1 MSSSHHPQTDGQTE
15 RLNATLEQLLRIY
28 VTSAAP
34 NWSDHLPDIQ
44 FVYNSSRQSATQA
57 SPFLVLYGFE
67 PSTPSRLVAA
77 RTSTEDALAPAAGS
91 LCDATAARHR
101 LIADRLA
108 EAQATMAFYADK
120 SRRPVEFKVGDQVLL
135 STQHIRLDSDAERPC
150 RKLRPVF
157 CGPYAITERVG
168 RAAYRLQL
176 PASAKFHDVF
186 HVSQLR
192 LYSAPISPEIPLD
205 SPSPLP
211 PPHATLEVDHVIRRR
226 TRAGK
231 LEFLVQWK
239 TNPYSE
245 RSWIPAS
252 TLPEHSSG
260 GGNSVSE

>member
-1 MSSSHHPQTDGQTE
+1 VSDRDPKFTGAFWRELFRLLGTQLKMSSSHHPQTDGQTE

-77 RTSTEDALAPAAGS
+77 STSTEDALAPAAGS

-120 SRRPVEFKVGDQVLL
+120 SRRPVEFKVF
-135 STQHIRLDSDAERPC
+135 SC
-150 RKLRPVF
+150 
-157 CGPYAITERVG
+157 
-168 RAAYRLQL
+168 QL
-176 PASAKFHDVF
+176 NTFDTIQTP
-186 HVSQLR
+186 
-192 LYSAPISPEIPLD
+192 SAPAANSARYFAGRMS
-205 SPSPLP
+205 SPSALAAPP
-211 PPHATLEVDHVIRRR
+211 TAYSCQPARNSTTFSTFPSYACTPPHYHPKFPSTALLPSHRPMPP
-226 TRAGK
+226 
-231 LEFLVQWK
+231 L
-239 TNPYSE
+239 
-245 RSWIPAS
+245 RS
-252 TLPEHSSG
+252 TT
-260 GGNSVSE
+260 